1 MINMKTSRFSNFK
14 ILIFQSKTHFLIIF
28 KTLDG
33 AVSIKMTHISP
44 FFFIFQTL
52 QHSKSGV
59 QPCSEHMRDFFF
71 GVHACL
77 IQIHPLLEKSKSAF
91 SLSKL
96 NYLQYK
102 ITHMQSFLNF
112 KNAAKCVFCRYR
124 RCPYSQERASQA
136 AKNELDVT

>member
-1 MINMKTSRFSNFK
+1 MINMKTSRFSNFN

-77 IQIHPLLEKSKSAF
+77 IQIHTLLVKSKTSF

-96 NYLQYK
+96 NYEEFFKCPLS
-102 ITHMQSFLNF
+102 SFTGNF
-112 KNAAKCVFCRYR
+112 HSFR
-124 RCPYSQERASQA
+124 SQA
-136 AKNELDVT
+136 F